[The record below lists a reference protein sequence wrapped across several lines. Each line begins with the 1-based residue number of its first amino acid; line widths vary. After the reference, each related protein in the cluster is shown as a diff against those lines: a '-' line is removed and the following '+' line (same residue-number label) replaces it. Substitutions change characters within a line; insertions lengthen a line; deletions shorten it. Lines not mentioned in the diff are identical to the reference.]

1 MDKYMT
7 QCPMCK
13 GSVYPGKTV
22 FTVKIGDGILLLED
36 VPAEICS
43 LCGEK
48 WFSDETMGKIE
59 LIANGVKDRHVKFE
73 IIVFNAA

>member
-13 GSVYPGKTV
+13 GSIHPGKTV
-22 FTVKIGDGILLLED
+22 FTAKIGTGILLIED

-48 WFSDETMGKIE
+48 WLSDETMNRVE
-59 LIANGVKDRHVKFE
+59 LIADGVRDRHVKFE